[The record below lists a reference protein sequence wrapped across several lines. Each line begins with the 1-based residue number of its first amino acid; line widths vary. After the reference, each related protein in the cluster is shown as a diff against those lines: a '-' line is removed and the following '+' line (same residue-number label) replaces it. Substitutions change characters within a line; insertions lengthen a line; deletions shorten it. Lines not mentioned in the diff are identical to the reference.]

1 MRRWCRLVAR
11 AVDGTSC
18 EERDLTGR
26 GTPGIAV
33 VDVVAR
39 AALRAARA
47 GNRLLVADAV
57 EAVVELLELAGL
69 AGVVEVQRQP
79 EGGEQPVG
87 VEDVQEE
94 RHLGDPA
101 T

>member
-1 MRRWCRLVAR
+1 MQRWCRLVAR
-11 AVDGTSC
+11 AVDGTNC
-18 EERDLTGR
+18 EERDLAGR

-47 GNRLLVADAV
+47 GNHLLVADAV

>member
-18 EERDLTGR
+18 EQRDLAGC
-26 GTPGIAV
+26 GAPDIAV

-39 AALRAARA
+39 TALRATRV

-57 EAVVELLELAGL
+57 EDVVVLLELAGL

-79 EGGEQPVG
+79 EGREQPVR
-87 VEDVQEE
+87 VQEVQEE